1 MRYGRNKFA
10 EGFDVSKKL
19 LGTSFPRVTMKVDG
33 IEGVKALG
41 DSGDSPSG
49 CAIGEVGYARSRRGC
64 PASGDP
70 RHDPSAKVCKA
81 RDIMH
86 SQDSITEHRVA
97 KVFAG
102 AAVITCQAEKVV
114 EGNAGD
120 LHASSRYCVDVYGD
134 TCYDTQHEYNEI

>member
-1 MRYGRNKFA
+1 
-10 EGFDVSKKL
+10 
-19 LGTSFPRVTMKVDG
+19 MKVEG

-97 KVFAG
+97 KVFAEHIKYMYFEHTIRFLLIEYIFEYTMLF
-102 AAVITCQAEKVV
+102 VY
-114 EGNAGD
+114 
-120 LHASSRYCVDVYGD
+120 RYCYCLYMLQQFVRQYVPTYV
-134 TCYDTQHEYNEI
+134 EKW

>member
-10 EGFDVSKKL
+10 EGFNVSEKP
-19 LGTSFPRVTMKVDG
+19 LGASFSRVAVQFEG

-41 DSGDSPSG
+41 DGGDSSSR
-49 CAIGEVGYARSRRGC
+49 CTIGEVGYARGRRGC

-70 RHDPSAKVCKA
+70 RHDPSAKVCEA

-102 AAVITCQAEKVV
+102 AAVITCRAEKVV

-120 LHASSRYCVDVYGD
+120 LHASSRYCVDVCGD
-134 TCYDTQHEYNEI
+134 TCYDTQHEYNEM